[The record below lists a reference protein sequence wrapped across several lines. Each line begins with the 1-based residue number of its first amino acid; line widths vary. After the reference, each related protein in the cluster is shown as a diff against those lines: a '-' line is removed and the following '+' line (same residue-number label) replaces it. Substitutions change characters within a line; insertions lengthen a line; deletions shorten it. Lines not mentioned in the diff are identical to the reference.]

1 MEKTDC
7 ELQTELLNE
16 LIDLYQSVRSE
27 SENEF
32 KVLEEGFERESF
44 KESAKNLLAYL
55 ALRRRD
61 IRDLQSELSSWGL
74 SSLGRSESRAL
85 FTLESVIKR
94 LSSTL
99 ETEVNIDQPLISH
112 STAGRERLNQNT
124 RAFFGES
131 SKDRNTRIMVT
142 MPTEAES
149 DEKLIRQLIQ
159 SGMNIARINAA
170 HDNPEIWKS
179 MIDTIHEVAEEENT
193 SIKILMDIA
202 GPKIRTDWVF
212 TRFKKPK
219 VKAGDLVRMTRN
231 YSMLPALDDDIKVTV
246 GCSIAN
252 IFNQLAQGDPV
263 LLDDGSVEMIVES
276 VSNDEAILKVEKVK
290 GGSLRIKA
298 EKGLNFPQTEF
309 DVDIVTE
316 ADKESIR
323 FAVEHADMIGCS
335 FIRTS
340 QDIEEIQDE
349 IQRVTDRP
357 LSEIPLTLKIETIQA
372 MNNLPEVVIKAGSKN
387 PISVMIARGDLAVES
402 GYVRLAEL
410 QQEILWICEASDT
423 PVIWGTE
430 VLATMLD
437 EGIPSRAEVTDAA
450 EGSRAEC
457 VMLNKGTYLPETIQ
471 MLHDILVKMEEHQVK
486 KTPKLRSL
494 KIAKMNVFDNI
505 RDVNK

>member
-1 MEKTDC
+1 MEKTDRD
-7 ELQTELLNE
+7 LQTELLNDLIE
-16 LIDLYQSVRSE
+16 LYKDVRTE
-27 SENEF
+27 SEHEFNVLEANIVREEF
-32 KVLEEGFERESF
+32 KA
-44 KESAKNLLAYL
+44 SAKNLLAYL

-61 IRDLQSELSSWGL
+61 IRDLQAELSSWGL

-99 ETEVNIDQPLISH
+99 GTEVNIDQPSLH
-112 STAGRERLNQNT
+112 YSTAGQQRLLQNT
-124 RAFFGES
+124 QLFFGEAS
-131 SKDRNTRIMVT
+131 DNRQTRIMVT
-142 MPTEAES
+142 MPTEVSE
-149 DEKLIRQLIQ
+149 DKKLVRRFIK

-170 HDNPEIWKS
+170 HDNPEIWKA
-179 MIDTIHEVAEEENT
+179 MIENIHDIAEEEGK
-193 SIKILMDIA
+193 SIKILIDIA
-202 GPKIRTDWVF
+202 GPKIRTDWIF

-219 VKAGDLVRMTRN
+219 VQAGDKIRMTRN
-231 YSMLPALDDDIKVTV
+231 YHSLPSLDDDIKVTV
-246 GCSIAN
+246 GCSVSN
-252 IFNQLAQGDPV
+252 IFNKLKIDDPV
-263 LLDDGSVEMIVES
+263 LLDDGAVEMRVQS
-276 VSNDEAILKVEKVK
+276 VNDEEAILNVEKVK
-290 GGSLRIKA
+290 GNSLRIKA

-309 DVDIVTE
+309 DVDVITE

-323 FAVEHADMIGCS
+323 FAVEHADMIGYS
-335 FIRTS
+335 FIRTAK
-340 QDIEEIQDE
+340 DIEEIQNE
-349 IQRVTDRP
+349 IQRATDRP

-372 MNNLPEVVIKAGSKN
+372 MNNLPEVVLKAGSKN

-430 VLATMLD
+430 VLATMLE

-494 KIAKMNVFDNI
+494 KIAKMNVFDNT
-505 RDVNK
+505 RDRSK